1 MSIFHEHQAPSPQ
14 ELDIMVFI
22 NLKKTLKNNS
32 LHGSAFMMDN
42 NPNSEG
48 EGSTALCSFATLG
61 QTINWSVHPLNMNGS
76 DQAWNQSGDC
86 SVSIHRILFED
97 AQIVNLDQY
106 VSDRDQPTKTVQ
118 AISNLSG
125 NISSKKQLVG
135 KYRYR
140 LQLKIQSKSKR
151 FTPKYFVI
159 TSATLAIAE
168 QKQQAA

>member
-22 NLKKTLKNNS
+22 NIKKTLKNNS
-32 LHGSAFMMDN
+32 LQGSAFMMDN

-48 EGSTALCSFATLG
+48 EGSIALRSFATLG
-61 QTINWSVHPLNMNGS
+61 QTINWSIHPLTMSGS
-76 DQAWNQSGDC
+76 DQAWYQNGDC

-97 AQIVNLDQY
+97 AQIVNLDEY
-106 VSDRDQPTKTVQ
+106 DSGRDQQIKATQ
-118 AISNLSG
+118 SISHLSG
-125 NISSKKQLVG
+125 NISNKKQLVG

-151 FTPKYFVI
+151 FAPKYFVL

>member
-1 MSIFHEHQAPSPQ
+1 MSIFHEHQAPNPQ

-22 NLKKTLKNNS
+22 NIKKALKNNS
-32 LHGSAFMMDN
+32 LKGSAFMMDN
-42 NPNSEG
+42 NPNSKG
-48 EGSTALCSFATLG
+48 EGSTALCSFAALG
-61 QTINWSVHPLNMNGS
+61 QMINWSVHPLTMSDSNQASYQNG
-76 DQAWNQSGDC
+76 DY

-97 AQIVNLDQY
+97 AQVVNLDEFG
-106 VSDRDQPTKTVQ
+106 SKPDDLIKTAQ
-118 AISNLSG
+118 SISNLSG
-125 NISSKKQLVG
+125 NISNRKQLVG

-168 QKQQAA
+168 QNQQAA